1 MESTQKQRTRDPVEP
16 YGTHIAPCLLQPMRK
31 ACALLKASFAKIWRG
46 KRVDG
51 LHLSE
56 EKVKVWDWRVEDG
69 RGICDIC
76 DPDIS

>member
-56 EKVKVWDWRVEDG
+56 EKVSLGLETLENG
-69 RGICDIC
+69 REW
-76 DPDIS
+76 